1 MIYTPHPNFPRTVR
15 IPLRKLATAR
25 ALCVNTDIF
34 AEIAQSHDSHT
45 PNSIT
50 TLNPTTKV
58 NHNGSSSLPC
68 MKQQFYVPPPFPCM
82 YVAM

>member
-1 MIYTPHPNFPRTVR
+1 MIYTPHPNFPR
-15 IPLRKLATAR
+15 IYLLR
-25 ALCVNTDIF
+25 
-34 AEIAQSHDSHT
+34 SHSHNDSHT

-68 MKQQFYVPPPFPCM
+68 MKQQFYVPAPFPCM
-82 YVAM
+82 YVAL